1 MIYVYKLLPLLVSP
15 ICIIIAII
23 VYAALKRS
31 RPLGILAAIFFYA
44 ASMPLIGDR
53 LSIWLDNGAVRL
65 NPDAV
70 PSADAIIVLSGMIG
84 TVPGINGP
92 VTEWG
97 APNRFFG
104 GLELIAANKAPV
116 IVFSGGRMPWERQS
130 RLEGEVLK
138 EFAIKEGIDAQKIL
152 VTDEVSNTEEE
163 AYAARKLLP
172 DTHGRI
178 LLVTSAF
185 HMPRASALFTARGFY
200 VVPYPVDISGGILIM
215 TAMDLL
221 PSAGALMATDR
232 FFREQLGRLFYSTKY
247 YLKSVLAEDRA
258 I

>member
-1 MIYVYKLLPLLVSP
+1 MIFAHKLLPLLVSP
-15 ICIIIAII
+15 IVIIIAIMLLA
-23 VYAALKRS
+23 VLKRS
-31 RPLGILAAIFFYA
+31 RVLGIFAAIFLYA
-44 ASMPLIGDR
+44 VSMPLISDR
-53 LSIWLDNGAVRL
+53 LSIWLENGAVRL

-104 GLELIAANKAPV
+104 GLELMSANKAPV
-116 IVFSGGRMPWERQS
+116 IVFTGGRVPWERQS

-152 VTDEVSNTEEE
+152 VTDEVASTEEE
-163 AYAARKLLP
+163 SYAARKLLP
-172 DTHGRI
+172 DIHGPI

-185 HMPRASALFTARGFY
+185 HMPRAKALFMARGFD
-200 VVPYPVDISGGILIM
+200 VVPYPVDMSGEISDL

-221 PSAGALMATDR
+221 PSAGALLATDR
-232 FFREQLGRLFYSTKY
+232 YVREQLGRIFYR
-247 YLKSVLAEDRA
+247 LKLKLL
-258 I
+258 

>member
-1 MIYVYKLLPLLVSP
+1 MIYAHKLLPLLVSP
-15 ICIIIAII
+15 IFIIIAITLF
-23 VYAALKRS
+23 AALKRS
-31 RPLGILAAIFFYA
+31 RFLGILAAIFLYA

-53 LSIWLDNGAVRL
+53 LSIWLENGAVRL

-70 PSADAIIVLSGMIG
+70 PSSDAIIVLSGMIG
-84 TVPGINGP
+84 TVRGINGP

-104 GLELIAANKAPV
+104 GLELMSANKAPI
-116 IVFSGGRMPWERQS
+116 IVFTGGRVPWERQS

-138 EFAIKEGIDAQKIL
+138 EFAIKEGIDAKKIL
-152 VTDEVSNTEEE
+152 VTDEVTNTEEE

-185 HMPRASALFTARGFY
+185 HMPRASALFQARGFE
-200 VVPYPVDISGGILIM
+200 VVPYPVDISGVISDL

-221 PSAGALMATDR
+221 PSSGALLATDR
-232 FFREQLGRLFYSTKY
+232 FVREQLGRLFYWIKLSIKG
-247 YLKSVLAEDRA
+247 
-258 I
+258 

>member
-1 MIYVYKLLPLLVSP
+1 MIYAHKLLPLLVSP
-15 ICIIIAII
+15 IVVIIAIMLLA
-23 VYAALKRS
+23 VLKRS
-31 RPLGILAAIFFYA
+31 RLLGIVAAIFLYV
-44 ASMPLIGDR
+44 ASMPLISDR
-53 LSIWLDNGAVRL
+53 LSIWLENGAVRL

-116 IVFSGGRMPWERQS
+116 IVFTGGRVPWERQS
-130 RLEGEVLK
+130 RLEGDVLK
-138 EFAIKEGIDAQKIL
+138 EFAIKEGIDAKKIL
-152 VTDEVSNTEEE
+152 VTDEVANTEEE

-172 DTHGRI
+172 DIRGRI

-185 HMPRASALFTARGFY
+185 HMPRASTLFEARGFE
-200 VVPYPVDISGGILIM
+200 VVPYPVDISGRISDL

-221 PSAGALMATDR
+221 PSAGALSVTDR
-232 FFREQLGRLFYSTKY
+232 FVREKLGILFYSLKY
-247 YLKSVLAEDRA
+247 FFKNT
-258 I
+258 